1 MTDPVTQMRTLLETI
16 DSAATTN
23 PRAGLILCTDP
34 QPEGDIPFYVKD
46 MATYAAY
53 MELEHQAFNEAE
65 HWGGMRFNVSPD
77 DEDLRD
83 GITSVYPGAD
93 VDQMIAEAPIVGM
106 EDIDYVMEHDTE
118 HALQAGY
125 QAISAGSD
133 SEFIRAAVD
142 EAYDPEDEDEDN
154 DF

>member
-1 MTDPVTQMRTLLETI
+1 
-16 DSAATTN
+16 
-23 PRAGLILCTDP
+23 
-34 QPEGDIPFYVKD
+34 
-46 MATYAAY
+46 
-53 MELEHQAFNEAE
+53 
-65 HWGGMRFNVSPD
+65 
-77 DEDLRD
+77 
-83 GITSVYPGAD
+83 
-93 VDQMIAEAPIVGM
+93 MIAEAPIVGM